1 MKLRAAPAH
10 PTPRDRSSGGAMT
23 SMRFQSVLPAVLALA
38 SFSAGGAARAAD
50 APARFDQYYS
60 GPPCAASSFDR
71 TWSQFQVNLG
81 SEPILTAGRLAATT
95 AGGAIL
101 VGRDDRDIELL
112 TNASRADWLLDY
124 PLLDDGVA
132 VWGRP
137 ILGPGCTEAEGS
149 LYVES
154 LFPTALLGD
163 AILPRLDLM
172 RRADAGALQDAV
184 RRYRW
189 ALARHDATHRAFAE
203 PAPAAHAPSRL
214 EKAIFERDA
223 ARDRL
228 PWRVRLMGPEDP
240 LPEFGTVDV
249 LLSGGDGS
257 VGVFGHISVGAA
269 GIVYNIYPK
278 GSERG
283 APDLVPLGD
292 YLFNAQRGMALRRPT
307 WILRIEGL
315 PDRLVE
321 GFDCEMRRQV
331 EDIKAGRVPYH
342 PTQNNC
348 TVASLKGLS
357 GLGFEVARARYFT
370 RRFPRPAFAAILDDL
385 PGLVASG
392 RLPACRV
399 ELLYVPQVPT
409 RETEGSAPN
418 RPLRD
423 RSRVG

>member
-1 MKLRAAPAH
+1 MAPSGKLR
-10 PTPRDRSSGGAMT
+10 
-23 SMRFQSVLPAVLALA
+23 RFGLAVLFAGIGA
-38 SFSAGGAARAAD
+38 PFAAGPAAGSSAAAEG
-50 APARFDQYYS
+50 PARFGQYYS
-60 GPPCAASSFDR
+60 GPPCAVTSPVDR

-81 SEPILTAGRLAATT
+81 SAPILTAGRLTATT

-101 VGRDDRDIELL
+101 VGGDDRDIELL

-137 ILGPGCTEAEGS
+137 ILGPGCTEADGS

-154 LFPTALLGD
+154 LFPTALLAD
-163 AILPRLDLM
+163 AIVARLDLM
-172 RRADAGALQDAV
+172 QRPDAAGLQDAI

-189 ALARHDATHRAFAE
+189 ALARHDATHRAYAE
-203 PAPAAHAPSRL
+203 PAPAGHAADRL

-240 LPEFGTVDV
+240 LPEFGTVDL

-257 VGVFGHISVGAA
+257 VGVFGHISVGAG

-307 WILRIEGL
+307 WILRLEGL
-315 PDRLVE
+315 PDRLVND
-321 GFDCEMRRQV
+321 FDREMRQQV
-331 EDIKAGRVPYH
+331 EDIKAGRVAYH

-370 RRFPRPAFAAILDDL
+370 RRFPRPAFAAVLDDL
-385 PGLVASG
+385 PGLIASG

-399 ELLYVPQVPT
+399 ELIYVPQVPT

>member
-1 MKLRAAPAH
+1 MTTMRA
-10 PTPRDRSSGGAMT
+10 RSMILFASA
-23 SMRFQSVLPAVLALA
+23 AALA
-38 SFSAGGAARAAD
+38 GAGAPPGALAAD
-50 APARFDQYYS
+50 ESARFGQYYS
-60 GPPCAASSFDR
+60 GPPCLDGAGQVDR

-81 SEPILTAGRLAATT
+81 SAPVLTAGRLMATT
-95 AGGAIL
+95 AGGAVL
-101 VGRDDRDIELL
+101 VGSDDRNIELL
-112 TNASRADWLLDY
+112 TNASRADWLLQY
-124 PLLDDGVA
+124 PLLDGGVG

-137 ILGPGCTEAEGS
+137 ILGPGCIEAEGS

-154 LFPTALLGD
+154 LFPTALLES
-163 AILPRLDLM
+163 AIAPRLDLM
-172 RRADAGALQDAV
+172 GRADAAGLQDPV
-184 RRYRW
+184 KRYRW
-189 ALARHDATHRAFAE
+189 ALARHDAQHRAYAT
-203 PAPAAHAPSRL
+203 PAPTGGAADHL

-257 VGVFGHISVGAA
+257 VGVFGHISVGTG

-307 WILRIEGL
+307 WILRLEGL
-315 PDRLVE
+315 PDGIVSR
-321 GFDCEMRRQV
+321 FDAEMRRQV
-331 EDIKAGRVPYH
+331 NDIKEGRIPYH

-357 GLGFEVARARYFT
+357 GLGFEVAHARYFT
-370 RRFPRPAFAAILDDL
+370 RRFPRPAFAHILADL
-385 PGLVASG
+385 PGLIASG
-392 RLPACRV
+392 RLPACRI
-399 ELLYVPQVPT
+399 ELIYVPQVPT

>member
-1 MKLRAAPAH
+1 MTTTRAC
-10 PTPRDRSSGGAMT
+10 
-23 SMRFQSVLPAVLALA
+23 SMALFASAAVL
-38 SFSAGGAARAAD
+38 SAAVAPPAAIAAD
-50 APARFDQYYS
+50 GSARFGQYYS
-60 GPPCAASSFDR
+60 GPPCLDGAGQVDR

-81 SEPILTAGRLAATT
+81 SDPVLTAGRLTATT
-95 AGGAIL
+95 AGGAVL
-101 VGRDDRDIELL
+101 VGSDDRNIELL
-112 TNASRADWLLDY
+112 TNASRADWLLQY
-124 PLLDDGVA
+124 PLLDDGVG

-137 ILGPGCTEAEGS
+137 ILGPGCIEAEGS

-154 LFPTALLGD
+154 LFPTALLES
-163 AILPRLDLM
+163 AIAPRLDLM
-172 RRADAGALQDAV
+172 GRPDAAGLQDPV
-184 RRYRW
+184 NRYRW
-189 ALARHDATHRAFAE
+189 ALARHDAQHRAFAT
-203 PAPAAHAPSRL
+203 PAPAGHAADRL

-257 VGVFGHISVGAA
+257 VGVFGHISVGA
-269 GIVYNIYPK
+269 GGLVYNIYPK

-307 WILRIEGL
+307 WILRLEGL
-315 PDRLVE
+315 PDGIVSR
-321 GFDCEMRRQV
+321 FDTEMRRQV
-331 EDIKAGRVPYH
+331 DDIKEGRIPYH

-370 RRFPRPAFAAILDDL
+370 RRFPRPAFAHILADL
-385 PGLVASG
+385 PGLIASG
-392 RLPACRV
+392 RLPACRI
-399 ELLYVPQVPT
+399 ELIYVPQVPT

>member
-1 MKLRAAPAH
+1 MTDIVRVHRFLRFTLAITVSTTLPGTLRAEEI
-10 PTPRDRSSGGAMT
+10 
-23 SMRFQSVLPAVLALA
+23 
-38 SFSAGGAARAAD
+38 AAR
-50 APARFDQYYS
+50 FGQYYS
-60 GPPCAASSFDR
+60 GPPCLVSQGQVDR
-71 TWSQFQVNLG
+71 TWSQYQVNLG
-81 SEPILTAGRLAATT
+81 SDPVLTAGRLMATT
-95 AGGAIL
+95 AGGAVL
-101 VGRDDRDIELL
+101 VSRDDRDIELL

-124 PLLDDGVA
+124 PLLEDGVG

-137 ILGPGCTEAEGS
+137 ILGPGCIEAEGS
-149 LYVES
+149 IYVES
-154 LFPTALLGD
+154 LFPTALLES
-163 AILPRLDLM
+163 AIAPRLDLM
-172 RRADAGALQDAV
+172 GRPDAAELQDAV
-184 RRYRW
+184 KRYRW
-189 ALARHDATHRAFAE
+189 ALARRDPQHRAWAE
-203 PAPAAHAPSRL
+203 PAPATNASDRL

-257 VGVFGHISVGAA
+257 VGVFGHISVAA
-269 GIVYNIYPK
+269 SGIVYNIYPK

-283 APDLVPLGD
+283 APDLVPLWD

-307 WILRIEGL
+307 WILRLEGL
-315 PDRLVE
+315 PDDLVA
-321 GFDCEMRRQV
+321 GFDREMRRQV
-331 EDIKAGRVPYH
+331 GDIKEGRVPYH

-370 RRFPRPAFAAILDDL
+370 RRFPRPAFAHILADL
-385 PGLVASG
+385 PGLMASG
-392 RLPACRV
+392 RLPACRI
-399 ELLYVPQVPT
+399 ELIYVPQVPT